1 MIMTYIEL
9 SVWFSLLLNSVCS
22 FERRQLSPL
31 FAQILDFIRGHIL
44 NWLKSMISVKSFR
57 LLIEFNCIIC
67 HQMETDL
74 RCIGIHCSSCLMEF
88 LKQFVSIEKKKKTQK
103 RWVNL
108 VRCEFGAMWQEL
120 VHAHFHNC
128 SKLQVEQKLTHWMH
142 PFPNPFSSGQIA
154 PLFRRKMQW
163 KNH

>member
-88 LKQFVSIEKKKKTQK
+88 LKQFVSIEKKKKH
-103 RWVNL
+103 RSDEWIWYDVNL
-108 VRCEFGAMWQEL
+108 VRCDKNW
-120 VHAHFHNC
+120 C
-128 SKLQVEQKLTHWMH
+128 MH
-142 PFPNPFSSGQIA
+142 TFTIVQSFKSNKSLHIECIPFRTRF
-154 PLFRRKMQW
+154 PLAK
-163 KNH
+163 